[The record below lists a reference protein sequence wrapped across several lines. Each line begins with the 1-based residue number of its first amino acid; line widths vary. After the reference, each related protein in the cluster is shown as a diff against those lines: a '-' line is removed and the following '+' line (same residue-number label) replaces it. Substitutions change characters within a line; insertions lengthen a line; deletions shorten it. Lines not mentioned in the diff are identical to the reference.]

1 VGPLSKD
8 AFVTAIGGVDMKTG
22 KRTDRETTRE
32 NESEL
37 ERENATDKVRERER
51 CGKSANGWSRQE
63 DT

>member
-1 VGPLSKD
+1 MGPLSKD

-37 ERENATDKVRERER
+37 ERENAIDKERERER
-51 CGKSANGWSRQE
+51 
-63 DT
+63 